1 VVRTGE
7 RELEN
12 RIRWKKT
19 KGERGMEGE
28 KRKEAGSA
36 CLFEKFLQYN
46 PDSKQTNKQT
56 QLKQYLTC
64 RQSPGATYEGR
75 SINKLQNGVIMLI
88 FKL

>member
-56 QLKQYLTC
+56 QLKAISHMQAIA
-64 RQSPGATYEGR
+64 RGNVRGSFH
-75 SINKLQNGVIMLI
+75 K
-88 FKL
+88 